1 MVDRVEREALLTAP
15 PAEVWRALTE
25 PQRLAAWFADRV
37 EVDLRPGGELS
48 LRMLDGS
55 ERHGFV
61 EAADAPT
68 RLVLWWREGAVED
81 DEEELTRVE
90 IVLAE
95 APEGTVLRVVES
107 RPLAA
112 LGRSGPVALAGA
124 HG

>member
-15 PAEVWRALTE
+15 PAEVWSALTE
-25 PQRLAAWFADRV
+25 PLRLAAWLADRV

-90 IVLAE
+90 IVLAA
-95 APEGTVLRVVES
+95 APEGTVLRVGES
-107 RPLAA
+107 PA
-112 LGRSGPVALAGA
+112 
-124 HG
+124 